1 MRTIN
6 QGVSV
11 LLTFGSSSSSH
22 LYCGVYLP
30 ENNQDYY
37 NKNATTLK
45 VVTSHIKV
53 SVIGQELKIT
63 NIML

>member
-11 LLTFGSSSSSH
+11 LLTFGSSCSSH

-37 NKNATTLK
+37 NKGLPISK
-45 VVTSHIKV
+45 QWHHGLGVHLI
-53 SVIGQELKIT
+53 Q
-63 NIML
+63 